1 MFDKNQSISRTNY
14 FETYNQGKYISYVDE
29 SFIHPTKKRF
39 LIRSDWSD
47 NKVIGSFFIEH
58 SKIQIEN
65 EW

>member
-1 MFDKNQSISRTNY
+1 MLILDFLKTKHGVPSCLMP
-14 FETYNQGKYISYVDE
+14 FHVDE

-39 LIRSDWSD
+39 LIIADWSD
-47 NKVIGSFFIEH
+47 SKVIGSFFIEH